1 MCVTTLL
8 LFTRPK
14 EYSDYAAF
22 FLSFL
27 YEPLCGSILDSHPGI
42 ASHGSPRRLR
52 WKLKYFA
59 ERNLQWSRD
68 PDLLCL
74 DLKSVSSQRSVQ
86 PDASQHRRQLDHCA
100 FRPG

>member
-1 MCVTTLL
+1 MCDTTLL

-27 YEPLCGSILDSHPGI
+27 DEPLCGSILDSHPGI
-42 ASHGSPRRLR
+42 DAHGTPRRLW
-52 WKLKYFA
+52 WKLKYDD

-68 PDLLCL
+68 LDLLGL
-74 DLKSVSSQRSVQ
+74 DIKS
-86 PDASQHRRQLDHCA
+86 
-100 FRPG
+100 G